1 MSTSTSFKPYT
12 YVPLVNV
19 PDPTPI
25 GACAVTSDEAELERI
40 ERWMTWKSS
49 QILLKRVQVQLEKA
63 TKRGSKATGVPL
75 ADLHALMSLASVEK
89 P

>member
-1 MSTSTSFKPYT
+1 MSTSTPFKPYT
-12 YVPLVNV
+12 YVPTAYV
-19 PDPTPI
+19 PDTNPT
-25 GACAVTSDEAELERI
+25 GACTVTSDDIELARI

-75 ADLHALMSLASVEK
+75 ADLRALMSLASVEK